1 MKIQDAL
8 DLHLKEEASRII
20 GQEGRRLFLGVEDTT
35 EEEYRYVVRA
45 HTATSTTSAP

>member
-20 GQEGRRLFLGVEDTT
+20 GENISVP
-35 EEEYRYVVRA
+35 EYVHYTMVCSGTMVINGE
-45 HTATSTTSAP
+45 HEFQSISE